1 VSDCRRTVTGRN
13 RAGLVL
19 LAGSG
24 SLCKPS
30 SSGFVAM
37 TEHLDLHPQLA
48 ADCTVVGELP
58 LCRLLLMDD
67 ANYPWCILVP
77 RRSGI
82 REIHEL
88 AEADQAA
95 LLREV
100 TRLSAAM
107 QHAFAADKM
116 NVAALGN
123 VVPQLHVHV
132 VARRVDDAA
141 WPKPVWGAVARRRY
155 AEADCAAVVARLRE
169 SLGLTPA
176 PLPQ

>member
-1 VSDCRRTVTGRN
+1 MFISIEPFG
-13 RAGLVL
+13 
-19 LAGSG
+19 
-24 SLCKPS
+24 
-30 SSGFVAM
+30 
-37 TEHLDLHPQLA
+37 LHPQLA
-48 ADCTVVGELP
+48 ADCTAVGDLP

-77 RRSGI
+77 RRAGI

-100 TRLSAAM
+100 TRLSMAM
-107 QHAFAADKM
+107 QEAFAADKM

-132 VARRVDDAA
+132 IARRVDDAA
-141 WPKPVWGAVARRRY
+141 WPRPVWGAVPRRAY
-155 AEADCAAVVARLRE
+155 AGDEREAAIARLRRTLR
-169 SLGLTPA
+169 SRGQST
-176 PLPQ
+176 